1 VISDEMKGKGIW
13 IELNRND
20 YPPIKQAAVL
30 LNYGQQNHA
39 AEAKKFY
46 DFLFSAKAK
55 EIYKKFGYI
64 VPNPNPSPQVE
75 KEKK

>member
-1 VISDEMKGKGIW
+1 MKGKGKW
-13 IELNRND
+13 IELNHKD

-30 LNYGQQNHA
+30 LKYGQQNHA

-55 EIYKKFGYI
+55 NIYKKFGYI
-64 VPNPNPSPQVE
+64 V
-75 KEKK
+75 K